1 MSCRVNSSDLQDGV
15 SLKKSKE
22 SSFAGRG
29 APVVVVVGIVVRR
42 GPTVVVVV
50 VVVTEEGST
59 LGRAGNSFTGISH
72 VHIIIGE
79 AR

>member
-1 MSCRVNSSDLQDGV
+1 M
-15 SLKKSKE
+15 
-22 SSFAGRG
+22 
-29 APVVVVVGIVVRR
+29 VGIVVRR

-50 VVVTEEGST
+50 VVFTDEGST
-59 LGRAGNSFTGISH
+59 LGRAGNSFTGMSH